1 MQATDPPPAQ
11 SVTPPLLR
19 AGKAAASEGGTNS
32 SMLHNTPSTLAP
44 NQKMHSGVGKGQRGL
59 ADISPPAQSV
69 TTPPYIDG
77 VGPEGGGVTQSQIA
91 SVSAEVPCL
100 VLALCSLSL
109 SSLSLSLSLS
119 LSSLIPVA
127 T

>member
-1 MQATDPPPAQ
+1 MSPMQATDPPPAQ

-19 AGKAAASEGGTNS
+19 AGKAAAGKADTHS

-44 NQKMHSGVGKGQRGL
+44 NQKRHSGVGRGQRGL
-59 ADISPPAQSV
+59 ADISPPPQSV

-77 VGPEGGGVTQSQIA
+77 VGPEGGGVAQSQIA
-91 SVSAEVPCL
+91 SVSAEVPRL
-100 VLALCSLSL
+100 VLALF
-109 SSLSLSLSLS
+109 SLS